1 MNPMKRKV
9 TYLQLVK
16 KNQEEIWKNSNELN
30 RIEMII
36 DERRISRTKKASND
50 KGRTAHL
57 MKSPDYKTAGF

>member
-30 RIEMII
+30 RIETII
-36 DERRISRTKKASND
+36 DERRISGMKKSI
-50 KGRTAHL
+50 K
-57 MKSPDYKTAGF
+57 K